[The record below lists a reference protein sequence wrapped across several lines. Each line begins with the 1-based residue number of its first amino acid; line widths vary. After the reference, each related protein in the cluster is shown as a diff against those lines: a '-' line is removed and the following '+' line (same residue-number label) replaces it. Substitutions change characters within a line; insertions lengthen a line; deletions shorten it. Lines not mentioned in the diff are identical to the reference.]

1 MTGHKIYVRHDGIS
15 AENRLPVPLIKR
27 CVRDALR
34 LEGVD
39 VLCEVSV
46 LITDDRGIRE
56 INREYRGIDKPTD
69 VLSFPMQEISS
80 PGAFEFDPGALDPE
94 TGILPLGDIIL
105 SAECV
110 DEQAREYGHTLARET
125 AYLTVHSVLHLLGYD
140 HVDEAEGRKKMR
152 AREDAI
158 MKDINITETR
168 GKK

>member
-1 MTGHKIYVRHDGIS
+1 M
-15 AENRLPVPLIKR
+15 
-27 CVRDALR
+27 
-34 LEGVD
+34 
-39 VLCEVSV
+39 

-56 INREYRGIDKPTD
+56 VNRGYRGIDKPTD

-105 SAECV
+105 SAERV
-110 DEQAREYGHTLARET
+110 YEQAREYGHTLARET

-140 HVDEAEGRKKMR
+140 HIDEAEGRKKMR

-168 GKK
+168 GKR